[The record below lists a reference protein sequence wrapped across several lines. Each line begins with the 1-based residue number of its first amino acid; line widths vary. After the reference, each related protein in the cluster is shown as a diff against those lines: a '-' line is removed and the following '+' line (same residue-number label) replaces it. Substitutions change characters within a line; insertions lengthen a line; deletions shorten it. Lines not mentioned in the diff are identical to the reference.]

1 MYRRGQGDCP
11 GVGSRGSVPRHGR
24 LAEPAVS
31 CRSRRNATAMTDRR
45 DDGDLVWRVL
55 NAIAVLV
62 GLLLVGTVVV
72 VVVTSI

>member
-1 MYRRGQGDCP
+1 
-11 GVGSRGSVPRHGR
+11 
-24 LAEPAVS
+24 
-31 CRSRRNATAMTDRR
+31 MTDRR

-62 GLLLVGTVVV
+62 GLLIVGTVVV